1 MLAVSAAQDSVPHHG
16 LGAREGEGET
26 TPSPDSPEKMG
37 FGAAEALPR
46 SEAQIG

>member
-1 MLAVSAAQDSVPHHG
+1 MLAVSAAQDAVPHHG

-37 FGAAEALPR
+37 FGAAEALPS